1 MPHSRRDTNEG
12 ERLARG
18 LRWCVGEG
26 PRLLTFIVELFM
38 ICKGDTRLAKVL
50 LAATLVAAASCSS
63 GGYGNPTSPGGSG
76 GPRELN
82 SGDFGPGASFEH
94 RFAAA
99 GTFNYHCVHHAP
111 MTGSVVVSATA
122 PDTLAVVG
130 ITSSTTPFPAA
141 NVKPGGRV
149 VWNNATNMVH
159 TVTSN

>member
-1 MPHSRRDTNEG
+1 M
-12 ERLARG
+12 
-18 LRWCVGEG
+18 
-26 PRLLTFIVELFM
+26 LTFDEELFM
-38 ICKGDTRLAKVL
+38 TCKGGTRLAVVL
-50 LAATLVAAASCSS
+50 LAATLAAAASCSS

-82 SGDFGPGASFEH
+82 SGDFGPGGTFEH

-122 PDTLAVVG
+122 PDTLVG
-130 ITSSTTPFPAA
+130 VDIASSTTPFPAA

-149 VWNNATNMVH
+149 VWTNGTNMVH